1 MAGPKRKSTATRAG
15 LVRRAAKLAPLLR
28 EYAPLTEQQRQIP
41 PEIIEAFHAAEILR
55 AAQPVRFGGLGLDF
69 DATFDVALELGRGC
83 GSSAWC
89 YSIWSS
95 HNWLVGMFPEQAQE
109 DYWAESPDTLS
120 STSFNPFGGAL
131 TPTDGGYK
139 VSGRWDFSSGC
150 DPATWLL
157 VIGISPQGPMMLM
170 LPRQDYTIDDT
181 WFVSGLRGSGS
192 KDVVIKNA
200 FVPEYRTVSIAA
212 LNEARS
218 PGRLVHNTA
227 NYRIPWRSILT
238 YTLSAAVLGMAR
250 GAMEAFE
257 DNLTRQISARSGK
270 RVAESPGIQI
280 RLAESDAEISAARS
294 LLKVDS
300 QEIFQQARRSESF
313 SMEQQAKYRRDPAY
327 IAKLSVQAVNR
338 LFEVSGGRGLFD
350 SNALQRFHRDIHAA
364 SHHFSLTWDGV
375 AQQYGQV
382 KLGLAPETLEF

>member
-212 LNEARS
+212 LNKPDHPA
-218 PGRLVHNTA
+218 GWFT
-227 NYRIPWRSILT
+227 
-238 YTLSAAVLGMAR
+238 
-250 GAMEAFE
+250 
-257 DNLTRQISARSGK
+257 TRQITG
-270 RVAESPGIQI
+270 SPG
-280 RLAESDAEISAARS
+280 AA
-294 LLKVDS
+294 
-300 QEIFQQARRSESF
+300 
-313 SMEQQAKYRRDPAY
+313 Y
-327 IAKLSVQAVNR
+327 
-338 LFEVSGGRGLFD
+338 
-350 SNALQRFHRDIHAA
+350 
-364 SHHFSLTWDGV
+364 
-375 AQQYGQV
+375 
-382 KLGLAPETLEF
+382 

>member
-1 MAGPKRKSTATRAG
+1 
-15 LVRRAAKLAPLLR
+15 
-28 EYAPLTEQQRQIP
+28 
-41 PEIIEAFHAAEILR
+41 
-55 AAQPVRFGGLGLDF
+55 
-69 DATFDVALELGRGC
+69 
-83 GSSAWC
+83 
-89 YSIWSS
+89 
-95 HNWLVGMFPEQAQE
+95 
-109 DYWAESPDTLS
+109 
-120 STSFNPFGGAL
+120 
-131 TPTDGGYK
+131 
-139 VSGRWDFSSGC
+139 
-150 DPATWLL
+150 
-157 VIGISPQGPMMLM
+157 
-170 LPRQDYTIDDT
+170 
-181 WFVSGLRGSGS
+181 
-192 KDVVIKNA
+192 
-200 FVPEYRTVSIAA
+200 
-212 LNEARS
+212 
-218 PGRLVHNTA
+218 
-227 NYRIPWRSILT
+227 
-238 YTLSAAVLGMAR
+238 
-250 GAMEAFE
+250 MEAFE